1 MPFTGITYPE
11 QLAVLT
17 KALQSHCSEFNIEPN
32 SPAYYDAG
40 RLAIMLF
47 ESGIATSE
55 ELAAA
60 LRNNATNERPPV
72 WKAPRLGV

>member
-1 MPFTGITYPE
+1 MPFTGITYPD

-17 KALQSHCSEFNIEPN
+17 KALQSHCSEFDIEPN

-40 RLAIMLF
+40 RRAMILF

-55 ELAAA
+55 ELTAA
-60 LRNNATNERPPV
+60 LRNSATNERPPV
-72 WKAPRLGV
+72 LNAPRLGI

>member
-1 MPFTGITYPE
+1 MPFTGIVYPQ

-17 KALQSHCSEFNIEPN
+17 EALQCHCSEFNIEPD

-40 RLAIMLF
+40 RLAIILF

-72 WKAPRLGV
+72 LKARRRAV